1 MTTRVTIG
9 TVNRLMT
16 NRRVEERRTGNCIAE
31 IFARVAQRRRKGIR
45 ETKTKTMSLREEEE
59 EEEDENSERDDW
71 DGDSFADESMIGRN
85 KNRAHVSQIYSSI
98 AGVAKVVAARFR

>member
-1 MTTRVTIG
+1 MTTRVTIV

-45 ETKTKTMSLREEEE
+45 ETKTKPMSLREEE

-85 KNRAHVSQIYSSI
+85 KNRAHASQIYSSI
-98 AGVAKVVAARFR
+98 SGVAKVVAARFR